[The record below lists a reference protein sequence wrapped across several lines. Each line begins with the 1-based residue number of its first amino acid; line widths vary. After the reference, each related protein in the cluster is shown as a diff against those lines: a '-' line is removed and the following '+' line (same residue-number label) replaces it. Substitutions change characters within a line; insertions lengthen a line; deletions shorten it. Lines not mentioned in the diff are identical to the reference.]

1 VTCPA
6 FPVGPDGVRIKPVQ
20 ARAIESC
27 GGDLAGDIASKIEEA
42 GVVGAG
48 GAGFPTHVKAN
59 AKVDTVVANYAEC
72 EPLVSSDSAVISADP
87 ERMLEG
93 LSLMRQATGA
103 SKVIVALKRK
113 RKEQVTILQ
122 ELSKKRG
129 DFTLHLL
136 DDVYPVGDEHVLVE
150 EVTGRV
156 VPQGGIP
163 PQVSVVV
170 SNVTTLWRVA
180 LSNEG
185 RAFTER
191 YVTVAGEVRRPGT
204 LLVPIGTSVDAV
216 IEACGG
222 ALVRPFVVIMGGPMM
237 GEITENTEA
246 PVRKTTTAVIVLPR
260 ESPLLRRR
268 RVKLSFS
275 IRRAMASCM
284 QCMDC
289 TLLCPRYLLGHQLFP
304 HRTMRSVAFWIEAS
318 EQELACAALCSEC
331 GLCGHFVCPMELSPV
346 LIYQAIKQEL
356 ARRGASLRVR
366 GEPTGPLAERRGR
379 RVPVERLTAR
389 FGLAKYEGGGTVAGR
404 LAEIGQVKIPL
415 SEKWGRM
422 RPTVSKGAR
431 VARGTAV
438 AEPLGPG
445 PGARAHA
452 SIDGIVTLITEDFIH
467 IAG

>member
-1 VTCPA
+1 MA
-6 FPVGPDGVRIKPVQ
+6 
-20 ARAIESC
+20 S
-27 GGDLAGDIASKIEEA
+27 DIARKIEQA

-48 GAGFPTHVKAN
+48 GAGFPTYVKAE
-59 AKVDTVVANYAEC
+59 ARADTVLANYAEC
-72 EPLVSSDSAVISADP
+72 EPLVASDSAVISTDP

-93 LSLMRQATGA
+93 LALMRGA
-103 SKVIVALKRK
+103 VGAAKAVVALKRK
-113 RKEQVTILQ
+113 RKEQVAILE
-122 ELSKKRG
+122 ELSRKRG

-136 DDVYPVGDEHVLVE
+136 DDVYPAGDEHLLVE

-191 YVTVAGEVRRPGT
+191 YVTVVGEVRRPGT
-204 LLVPIGTSVDAV
+204 LMVPIGTSVRAL

-222 ALVRPFVVIMGGPMM
+222 ALVRPFVVVMGGPMM
-237 GEITENTEA
+237 GDITEDEGT
-246 PVRKTTTAVIVLPR
+246 PVRKTTTAVIVLPAD
-260 ESPLLRRR
+260 SPLLRRR

-275 IRRAMASCM
+275 VRRAMASCM

-304 HRTMRSVAFWIEAS
+304 HRTMRSVAFWMEAA
-318 EQELACAALCSEC
+318 EQELACASLCCEC

-346 LIYQAIKQEL
+346 LIYQAIKQDL
-356 ARRGASLRVR
+356 ARKGARLKVR
-366 GEPTGPLAERRGR
+366 GEATAPLPERRGR

-389 FGLAKYEGGGTVAGR
+389 FGLTRYEGRHPVSESLTEVDR
-404 LAEIGQVKIPL
+404 VTIPL
-415 SEKWGRM
+415 NEKWGRL
-422 RPTVSKGAR
+422 RPTVSRGAK
-431 VARGTAV
+431 VTRGTVV
-438 AEPLGPG
+438 AEPEGPG

-452 SIDGIVTLITEDFIH
+452 SIDGAVTLITEDYLH
-467 IAG
+467 IVT